1 MNRKRSPWYCYT
13 ANEYDVQPDEI
24 ESLSKADLVSILTDI
39 AQAARNVGFLGPIVP
54 CEAEPGCLVSFIDAE
69 LESKYPADAGNR
81 CGRMFDAD
89 ELIQGWVSESVSSV
103 DSTGDST
110 PVDAYTEHLFSAN
123 GEDTK

>member
-1 MNRKRSPWYCYT
+1 MNDKRSPWYCYT
-13 ANEYDVQPDEI
+13 ANEFDVQPDEI

-54 CEAEPGCLVSFIDAE
+54 REAEPGCLVSFIDAE

-103 DSTGDST
+103 HSTGDST
-110 PVDAYTEHLFSAN
+110 PIDAYTERPFSAN